1 MKRIVKRISITVGV
15 ILVIVIVLHVVLFTF
30 INTKGRDLIV
40 GGLKNSL
47 GLEATI
53 GSLSLKFPFNV
64 EIKDFEC
71 AALSFKR
78 ANVSL
83 GFFNPFA
90 GNIKLSKVY
99 LDGLD
104 LKVAKDKGGI
114 SLSLP
119 SKDKPKAEEK
129 IVLSEDSLGFDNLK
143 AEIKPEIE
151 PEKEE
156 EEKME
161 KKEEGGGEEESK
173 SGEKKF
179 SLAIGNL
186 YLKNSRIEV
195 NYPIKKRP
203 VNIIFSD
210 LSLRVKGFT
219 YPKLSRFYVKLDTVL
234 VSPSQESQG
243 TNALGIKGW
252 VDYNN
257 KNMDVDVNIGDFDY
271 IAFGRFYPPFLRP
284 NNLRLKE
291 AILSFE
297 SNLKSKGNSLIID
310 NLLTIEGVEF
320 IEEEDEEDGESFQ
333 AKILKTAL
341 SFLKGDKEKPSL
353 HFKLTTNMDSPKLDL
368 SSFKKSLMEAAGIG
382 PLMIIEGAVDKLK
395 GKIEGLGG
403 ATVGS
408 VVETLKGAT
417 ETIESILDI
426 DDAEEPQESK
436 EDTSKDEKTLQ
447 E

>member
-1 MKRIVKRISITVGV
+1 MGKVIKKVSIVIG
-15 ILVIVIVLHVVLFTF
+15 IVLTIIIVLHIALFAF

-40 GGLKNSL
+40 GGLKKNL
-47 GLEATI
+47 GLEATM
-53 GSLSLKFPFNV
+53 GSLSLKFPFNL

-71 AALSFKR
+71 TALSFKR

-83 GFFNPFA
+83 GFSNPFA

-119 SKDKPKAEEK
+119 SRDNPKAEEK
-129 IVLSEDSLGFDNLK
+129 VVLPEDSLGFDNLK
-143 AEIKPEIE
+143 AEIKPEE
-151 PEKEE
+151 EKKEE
-156 EEKME
+156 E
-161 KKEEGGGEEESK
+161 KKEEEEGGGEKESK
-173 SGEKKF
+173 TKEKKF

-186 YLKNSRIEV
+186 YLNNSRIEI
-195 NYPIKKRP
+195 NYPIGKRP

-219 YPKLSRFYVKLDTVL
+219 YPQLSRFYVKLDSAL
-234 VSPSQESQG
+234 VSPSQESQR
-243 TNALGIKGW
+243 TNILGIEGW

-257 KNMDVDVNIGDFDY
+257 KNMNVDINIDDFDY
-271 IAFGRFYPPFLRP
+271 IAFGKFYPPFLRP

-291 AILSFE
+291 AIFSFE
-297 SNLKSKGNSLIID
+297 SNLKSKDNSLIID

-320 IEEEDEEDGESFQ
+320 IEEEDEAESFQ
-333 AKILKTAL
+333 AKILKTAI
-341 SFLKGDKEKPSL
+341 SFLKGDKDKPSI

-368 SSFKKSLMEAAGIG
+368 SSLKKSLMEAAGIG
-382 PLMIIEGAVDKLK
+382 PLMIIEGAVDKIK
-395 GKIEGLGG
+395 GRIEGLGG

-417 ETIESILDI
+417 ETIESILET
-426 DDAEEPQESK
+426 DDAEKSQESK
-436 EDTSKDEKTLQ
+436 PR
-447 E
+447 

>member
-1 MKRIVKRISITVGV
+1 MVKIIKKVSIIVGI
-15 ILVIVIVLHVVLFTF
+15 ILVVVIALHVALFSF
-30 INTKGRDLIV
+30 INAKGRDLIV
-40 GGLKNSL
+40 GGLKKNL
-47 GLEATI
+47 GLEATM
-53 GSLSLKFPFNV
+53 GSLSLKFPFNL

-71 AALSFKR
+71 TALSFKR

-83 GFFNPFA
+83 GFSNPFA

-119 SKDKPKAEEK
+119 SRDNPKAEEK
-129 IVLSEDSLGFDNLK
+129 VVLPEDSLGFDNLK
-143 AEIKPEIE
+143 AEIKPEE
-151 PEKEE
+151 EKKEE
-156 EEKME
+156 E
-161 KKEEGGGEEESK
+161 KKEEEEGGGEKESK
-173 SGEKKF
+173 TKEKKF

-186 YLKNSRIEV
+186 YLNNSRIEI
-195 NYPIKKRP
+195 NYPIGKRP

-219 YPKLSRFYVKLDTVL
+219 YPQLSRFYVKLDSAL
-234 VSPSQESQG
+234 VSPSQESQR
-243 TNALGIKGW
+243 TNILGIEGW

-257 KNMDVDVNIGDFDY
+257 KNMNVDINIDDFDY
-271 IAFGRFYPPFLRP
+271 IAFGKFYPPFLRP

-291 AILSFE
+291 AIFSFE
-297 SNLKSKGNSLIID
+297 SNLKSKDNSLIID

-320 IEEEDEEDGESFQ
+320 IEEEDEAESFQ
-333 AKILKTAL
+333 AKILKTAI
-341 SFLKGDKEKPSL
+341 SFLKGDKDKPSI

-368 SSFKKSLMEAAGIG
+368 SSLKKSLMEAAGIG
-382 PLMIIEGAVDKLK
+382 PLMIIEGAVDKIK
-395 GKIEGLGG
+395 GRIEGLGG

-417 ETIESILDI
+417 ETIESILET
-426 DDAEEPQESK
+426 DDAEKSQESK
-436 EDTSKDEKTLQ
+436 PR
-447 E
+447 

>member
-1 MKRIVKRISITVGV
+1 MKRIVKRISITAGV

-40 GGLKNSL
+40 GGLKKSL
-47 GLEATI
+47 GLEATM
-53 GSLSLKFPFNV
+53 GSLSLKFPFNL

-119 SKDKPKAEEK
+119 SRGKPKAEEK
-129 IVLSEDSLGFDNLK
+129 IVLPEDSLGFDNLK
-143 AEIKPEIE
+143 VEVKAEIKPEKE
-151 PEKEE
+151 EEKEE
-156 EEKME
+156 E
-161 KKEEGGGEEESK
+161 KEVGGEEESK

-234 VSPSQESQG
+234 VPPSQESQG
-243 TNALGIKGW
+243 INALGIKGW

-257 KNMDVDVNIGDFDY
+257 KNMDVDINIGNFDY
-271 IAFGRFYPPFLRP
+271 TAFGRFYPPFLRP

-297 SNLKSKGNSLIID
+297 SNLKSKDNSLTID

-320 IEEEDEEDGESFQ
+320 IEEEDEVGSFQ

-368 SSFKKSLMEAAGIG
+368 SSLKKSLMEAAGIG
-382 PLMIIEGAVDKLK
+382 PLMIIEGAVDKIK

-417 ETIESILDI
+417 ETIESILDT

-436 EDTSKDEKTLQ
+436 EDTSKDEKAPQ

>member
-1 MKRIVKRISITVGV
+1 MAKIIKKVSIIVGI
-15 ILVIVIVLHVVLFTF
+15 ILVVVIALHVALFSF
-30 INTKGRDLIV
+30 INAKGRDLIV
-40 GGLKNSL
+40 GGLKKNL
-47 GLEATI
+47 GLEATM
-53 GSLSLKFPFNV
+53 GSLSLKFPFNL

-71 AALSFKR
+71 TALSFKR

-83 GFFNPFA
+83 GFSNPFA

-119 SKDKPKAEEK
+119 SRDNPKAEEK
-129 IVLSEDSLGFDNLK
+129 VVLPEDSLGFDNLK
-143 AEIKPEIE
+143 AEIKPEE
-151 PEKEE
+151 EKKEE
-156 EEKME
+156 E
-161 KKEEGGGEEESK
+161 KKEEEEGGGEKESK
-173 SGEKKF
+173 TKEKKF

-186 YLKNSRIEV
+186 YLNNSRIEI
-195 NYPIKKRP
+195 NYPIGKRP

-219 YPKLSRFYVKLDTVL
+219 YPQLSRFYVKLDSAL
-234 VSPSQESQG
+234 VSPSQESQR
-243 TNALGIKGW
+243 TNILGIEGW

-257 KNMDVDVNIGDFDY
+257 KNMNVDINIDDFDY
-271 IAFGRFYPPFLRP
+271 IAFGKFYPPFLRP

-291 AILSFE
+291 AIFSFE
-297 SNLKSKGNSLIID
+297 SNLKSKDNSLIID

-320 IEEEDEEDGESFQ
+320 IEEEDEAESFQ
-333 AKILKTAL
+333 AKILKTAI
-341 SFLKGDKEKPSL
+341 SFLKGDKDKPSI

-368 SSFKKSLMEAAGIG
+368 SSLKKSLMEAAGIG
-382 PLMIIEGAVDKLK
+382 PLMIIEGAVDKIK
-395 GKIEGLGG
+395 GRIEGLGG

-417 ETIESILDI
+417 ETIESILET
-426 DDAEEPQESK
+426 DDAEKSQESK
-436 EDTSKDEKTLQ
+436 PR
-447 E
+447 

>member
-1 MKRIVKRISITVGV
+1 MKRIVKRISITAGI
-15 ILVIVIVLHVVLFTF
+15 ILVIVIMLHVVLFAF

-40 GGLKNSL
+40 GGLRNSL
-47 GLEATI
+47 GLEATM

-71 AALSFKR
+71 AVLSFKR
-78 ANVSL
+78 ANISL
-83 GFFNPFA
+83 GFFNPFT
-90 GNIKLSKVY
+90 GNINLSKVY

-104 LKVAKDKGGI
+104 LKVAKDRGGI

-119 SKDKPKAEEK
+119 SEDKPKAEEK
-129 IVLSEDSLGFDNLK
+129 IVLPEDSLGFDNLK
-143 AEIKPEIE
+143 AEIKPE
-151 PEKEE
+151 KEE
-156 EEKME
+156 EKDEKE
-161 KKEEGGGEEESK
+161 GGGGEESK
-173 SGEKKF
+173 PREKKF

-195 NYPIKKRP
+195 NYPIGKRP

-219 YPKLSRFYVKLDTVL
+219 YPKLSSFYVKLDTAL
-234 VSPSQESQG
+234 VSPSQESQR
-243 TNALGIKGW
+243 TNILGIEGW

-257 KNMDVDVNIGDFDY
+257 KNMNLDINIDDFDY
-271 IAFGRFYPPFLRP
+271 IVFGKFYPPFLRP

-291 AILSFE
+291 AIFSFE
-297 SNLKSKGNSLIID
+297 SNLKSKDNSLTID

-320 IEEEDEEDGESFQ
+320 IEEEDEAESFQ
-333 AKILKTAL
+333 AKILKTAI
-341 SFLKGDKEKPSL
+341 SFLKGDKDKPSI

-368 SSFKKSLMEAAGIG
+368 SSLKKSLMEAAGIG
-382 PLMIIEGAVDKLK
+382 PLMIIEGAVDKIK

-403 ATVGS
+403 ATIGS

-417 ETIESILDI
+417 ETIEGILET

-436 EDTSKDEKTLQ
+436 EDASKDEKAFQ